1 MTATPSFAFVDE
13 TPARIDRA
21 GLIRSV
27 WRRLSWRA
35 VLVALAASFGL
46 NEVREIGQ
54 TFHARPNDQWVPP
67 EMWLSGTVIV
77 VTCALC
83 ILVAVLAA
91 DEVVDRGAPRLR
103 SYATAVLVGAAV
115 AGGLQ
120 YLIRLPLGLRTMVSV
135 EESLIRVTQPVLVFC
150 DFAILGGL
158 ATFVYVNLRTAR
170 RATARRQKAEITR
183 LETRRRTLESQ
194 LQAMQARVEPQF
206 LFNTLAQVRQ
216 LYDSDAAIAGRMLD
230 DLIAYLRAA
239 LPHLRE
245 SSSTLG
251 KEAEL
256 ARAYL
261 DIVRVRLGERLAFD
275 IDVPAALADARMPP
289 MMLLPLIDH
298 VLVYG
303 LEPSQAG
310 GSIRIET
317 NVGEGKLRLAITD
330 SGAGFVPGG
339 DAGDLKHI
347 GERLYALYGDA
358 AALRLE
364 RLQGAATKAILEI
377 PYEPADRSD
386 R

>member
-1 MTATPSFAFVDE
+1 M
-13 TPARIDRA
+13 
-21 GLIRSV
+21 
-27 WRRLSWRA
+27 A
-35 VLVALAASFGL
+35 VV
-46 NEVREIGQ
+46 
-54 TFHARPNDQWVPP
+54 
-67 EMWLSGTVIV
+67 
-77 VTCALC
+77 
-83 ILVAVLAA
+83 
-91 DEVVDRGAPRLR
+91 
-103 SYATAVLVGAAV
+103 VGAAV
-115 AGGLQ
+115 AAVLQ
-120 YLIRLPLGLRTMVSV
+120 YLIRLPLGLRTMVSI
-135 EESLIRVTQPVLVFC
+135 EELRIRITQPALVFA
-150 DFAILGGL
+150 DFTILGGL

-170 RATARRQKAEITR
+170 LAMARRRSAEISR

-216 LYDSDAAIAGRMLD
+216 LYDSDATIAGRMLD

-275 IDVPAALADARMPP
+275 IDVPGELADARLPP

-310 GSIRIET
+310 GSIRIQT
-317 NVGEGKLRLAITD
+317 DVGDGKLRLAITD

-339 DAGDLKHI
+339 DAGDLTHI